1 MYRKSKRSRT
11 LVGKNGRI
19 SQNSKKN
26 VEALI
31 EKINERTDLTKAE
44 KSTLINDVKAYV
56 DSYHQNGKK
65 LTENGF
71 WAHYDEDKISR
82 MLTNAGYTADELAEE
97 IGVSVEDVL
106 NADNWN
112 KDTFMDS
119 WIINFNYTGPL
130 LSHI

>member
-71 WAHYDEDKISR
+71 
-82 MLTNAGYTADELAEE
+82 
-97 IGVSVEDVL
+97 
-106 NADNWN
+106 
-112 KDTFMDS
+112 
-119 WIINFNYTGPL
+119 
-130 LSHI
+130 